1 MVAEVAENS
10 EELQTLEPNKCE
22 RWDWIRWEKLVEMK
36 LTKEIDLFDPMIHL
50 IEGLEHNKEPSF
62 MM

>member
-1 MVAEVAENS
+1 M
-10 EELQTLEPNKCE
+10 QTLEPNKCE

-36 LTKEIDLFDPMIHL
+36 LTKEIELFDPMIHL